1 MRRLSFLVFLVVAM
15 PADAASGRK
24 AGVGPVAAPAPTVSG
39 RGGGGGGGRMLREDP
54 RRAPPLDPD
63 RKVSEQDC
71 TKPVDLSIGNLKCK

>member
-1 MRRLSFLVFLVVAM
+1 MRRLSFLVFLVLAM

-24 AGVGPVAAPAPTVSG
+24 AGVGPAATPAPTLSG
-39 RGGGGGGGRMLREDP
+39 RGGGGGRMLREDP